1 MTTNSTHAQNI
12 LISSTSMFEITF
24 PPTISKSPMFPQKT
38 TALTSSQKGFHTH
51 PTPISFPSWACLLV
65 EGECCYSDFSVTQ
78 VSLFRPSLSL
88 FVLSISR
95 LFISYSRLFYST
107 YIRPYILLVCHNPLL
122 IPLAPIPSPTPFC
135 SESYFYLL
143 MFYFQSVSFAR
154 K

>member
-1 MTTNSTHAQNI
+1 MHVQNI
-12 LISSTSMFEITF
+12 STSNTSMFEITSPAKTSKSRMF
-24 PPTISKSPMFPQKT
+24 PPGT
-38 TALTSSQKGFHTH
+38 TAPTYSQKDSHIH
-51 PTPISFPSWACLLV
+51 PTLISFPSWACLLV

-122 IPLAPIPSPTPFC
+122 IPLAPIPSPTPFR

-143 MFYFQSVSFAR
+143 MFYFMSMSFTH